1 MEIYEAATKTR
12 EKHVVIK
19 KLIIY
24 LAAIVC
30 LSGTYNLSL
39 AQNLS
44 LEIKPG
50 QVIQLPL
57 PKEFSK
63 LQIGD
68 PKVID
73 VIYVKDEPSI
83 VTIRGIKPGFSTFLV
98 SSGGKLKVLI
108 DINVV
113 KNNRYKKERIELR
126 SVNIP
131 PPQIEVGSN
140 DQKVNPKNGREET
153 EGPITQIYYCEKKV
167 NGSCYFEGSQ
177 KN

>member
-1 MEIYEAATKTR
+1 
-12 EKHVVIK
+12 VIK
-19 KLIIY
+19 KLITC
-24 LAAIVC
+24 LAAIGC
-30 LSGTYNLSL
+30 LSGTCNWSL

-44 LEIKPG
+44 LEITPG

-73 VIYVKDEPSI
+73 VIYVKDEPTI

-98 SSGGKLKVLI
+98 SYSGKQKLLI
-108 DINVV
+108 DIKVV

-131 PPQIEVGSN
+131 PPQIEVGGN
-140 DQKVNPKNGREET
+140 NQKVNPKNGREDT
-153 EGPITQIYYCEKKV
+153 EGAITQIYYCEKKV
-167 NGSCYFEGSQ
+167 NGSCSFEGTQ